1 MTLSTSPTPLRVVLV
16 HWNQVQACIETID
29 RFLNREVPVRITVV
43 DNGSR
48 PEALED
54 LRRAVQDR
62 QSQVGL
68 IEVGANAGFGP
79 GANVGLR
86 EFLADPED
94 GDWVVLAPHDVDPF
108 PGCLAAMLA
117 EAKAQPMAGLMC
129 ADVGDGMIPVIDPYF
144 GGMVVPA
151 THVRSSAA
159 HGGAGHGG
167 AALDGE
173 GAHWED
179 AAADSAEGAH
189 WEDAA
194 FPHGTLMMLRRDCLA
209 EIGLF
214 DERFFSYCEEA
225 DLALRARAAGWSI
238 GLIRGARVQNI
249 HIGSGLAVV
258 DYLQTRNTLLLV
270 QEMSGNYHAFIRAWF
285 TIVQTLRGIQKPS
298 TRPIIF
304 DARARVMGLRDFVLR
319 RFGPPPSSIAVAP
332 SQFDPSMHG
341 ARNNSSTG

>member
-1 MTLSTSPTPLRVVLV
+1 MRQSTGV

-29 RFLNREVPVRITVV
+29 RLLNREVPVRITVV

-48 PEALED
+48 PEALEE

-94 GDWVVLAPHDVDPF
+94 GEWVVLAPHDVDPF
-108 PGCLAAMLA
+108 PGCLAAMLL
-117 EAKAQPMAGLMC
+117 EAQAQPMAGLMC

-159 HGGAGHGG
+159 HGGA
-167 AALDGE
+167 
-173 GAHWED
+173 
-179 AAADSAEGAH
+179 AH

-194 FPHGTLMMLRRDCLA
+194 FPHGTLMMLKRDCLA

-214 DERFFSYCEEA
+214 DERYFSYCEEA

-319 RFGPPPSSIAVAP
+319 RFGPPPTSIASPP

-341 ARNNSSTG
+341 GTNNANAG

>member
-94 GDWVVLAPHDVDPF
+94 GEWVVLAPHDVDPF
-108 PGCLAAMLA
+108 PGCLAAMLV
-117 EAKAQPMAGLMC
+117 EAQAQPMAGLMC

-151 THVRSSAA
+151 THVLSSAA
-159 HGGAGHGG
+159 HGGAAHGGDAHGG
-167 AALDGE
+167 A
-173 GAHWED
+173 
-179 AAADSAEGAH
+179 AH

>member
-94 GDWVVLAPHDVDPF
+94 GEWVVLAPHDVDPF
-108 PGCLAAMLA
+108 PGCLAAMLV
-117 EAKAQPMAGLMC
+117 EAQAQPMAGLMC

-159 HGGAGHGG
+159 HGGA
-167 AALDGE
+167 
-173 GAHWED
+173 
-179 AAADSAEGAH
+179 AH